1 MDNLN
6 FDKDTHTYT
15 LVKDNGDEITLTSV
29 TQLLAKHGLSPDYS
43 KVQDQVLSA
52 KAERGSVVHGELE
65 QYIKYHLLGFT
76 GECDAF
82 VEKCK
87 ELNIDPLKSEFMVW
101 NDEIAGT
108 VDVAGTIGGESF
120 IGDFKTT
127 AKLHKETVAW
137 QLSLYAYL
145 MKTDFKRYLCIH
157 FPDENTCKVVEIQ
170 PIPKAEI
177 ERLLECER
185 NCEIY
190 QKKTL
195 ELDLDTTH
203 SLVFIQRSLKELDDK
218 KKELEEQEKNL
229 KQEIIEKMEEFGVK
243 SIDNEYFKITYIAPG
258 TKETIDSKKLKEE
271 MPDIAKQFTR
281 ISQVKAQVRITLK
294 DA

>member
-6 FDKDTHTYT
+6 FDEEKHQYT
-15 LVKDNGDEITLTSV
+15 LEKENGEIIELVSV
-29 TQLLAKHGLSPDYS
+29 TTLLEKHGLSADYS
-43 KVQDQVLSA
+43 NVNKEVLDA
-52 KAERGSVVHGELE
+52 KAKRGKVVHEELE
-65 QYIKYHLLGFT
+65 DYIKTGFCGFT
-76 GECDAF
+76 GELYAF
-82 VEKCK
+82 IKKCEEK
-87 ELNIDPLKSEFMVW
+87 NIKPLLSEVKVH
-101 NDEIAGT
+101 NEEIAGT
-108 VDVAGTIGGESF
+108 FDVSGQINGESF

-127 AKLHKETVAW
+127 STIHKESVAW

-145 MKTDFKRYLCIH
+145 NGIDYKRYICFH
-157 FPDENTCKVVEIQ
+157 FPDENTCKDIEVK
-170 PIPKAEI
+170 PIPREEI

-203 SLVFIQRSLKELDDK
+203 SLVFVQRSLKELEEK

-271 MPDIAKQFTR
+271 IPDIAKQFTR